1 MKESQ
6 EEAHEKVL
14 EDREKVLT
22 ENHVLLIDI
31 TYFCFLFCEIV
42 LDFLIYPMV
51 LHLTTSFGE
60 LSKTKRACSSL

>member
-1 MKESQ
+1 VKESQ

-22 ENHVLLIDI
+22 ENHVLQIDI

-42 LDFLIYPMV
+42 LDVGIYSMV
-51 LHLTTSFGE
+51 LHLTAIFGE
-60 LSKTKRACSSL
+60 LSKTKRVCSSL

>member
-22 ENHVLLIDI
+22 ENHVLLIDM

-42 LDFLIYPMV
+42 LDV
-51 LHLTTSFGE
+51 
-60 LSKTKRACSSL
+60 